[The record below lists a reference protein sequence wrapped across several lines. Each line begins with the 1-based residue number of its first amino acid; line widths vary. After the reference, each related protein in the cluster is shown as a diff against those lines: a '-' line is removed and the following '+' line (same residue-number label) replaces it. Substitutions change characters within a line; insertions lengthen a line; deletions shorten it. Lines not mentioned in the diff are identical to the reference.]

1 MGLTYLITGATRG
14 IGLEFVK
21 QLSEATDNKVIAS
34 ARSIEKAGKLKEL
47 ADTRNNV
54 FIVELVVGDEKSTA
68 NLPKQLAKIDS
79 GIDVF
84 IHNAGILLD
93 GSIDVTLNIESEIW
107 LEHYRVN
114 VLGAIE
120 VYQKVYPFLAKRDT
134 RKIAFLS
141 SIAGS
146 FSEFF
151 PIPIGAYGQSKA
163 ALNYTIKHIAA
174 ELQSER
180 FTVLATHP
188 GVVSTDMG
196 DESFAMFDK
205 VISDKE
211 RLNQF
216 KSTAITANESVTGL
230 LEVISKATVDD
241 NGKFFYQDGS
251 VHEY

>member
-1 MGLTYLITGATRG
+1 MCLTYFITGATRG

-21 QLSEATDNKVIAS
+21 QLSEDKNNKVIGS
-34 ARSIEKAGKLKEL
+34 ARSFEKAGKLKEL
-47 ADTRNNV
+47 ADERNNV
-54 FIVELVVGDEKSTA
+54 SIVELVVGDEKSTA
-68 NLPKQLAKIDS
+68 KLPEQLAKIDS

-93 GSIDVTLNIESEIW
+93 GSMDVSLNIGAKVW
-107 LEHYRVN
+107 LEHYNVN
-114 VLGAIE
+114 VVGAIE
-120 VYQKVYPFLAKRDT
+120 VYQKVYPLLVKRDT

-151 PIPIGAYGQSKA
+151 PIPLGAYGQSKA

-174 ELQSER
+174 ELQDEK
-180 FTVLATHP
+180 FTVLSTHP

-205 VISDKE
+205 VIEDKE
-211 RLNQF
+211 MLGQF
-216 KSTAITANESVTGL
+216 KHSNYSGGECYWVGESNQQCDSEG
-230 LEVISKATVDD
+230 
-241 NGKFFYQDGS
+241 
-251 VHEY
+251 